1 MITIDTSIEPASL
14 SSGLDRLWEISGPKV
29 KRLCLRSSPDLAT
42 PVFTVNGR
50 YTARGWTEWTQGFLY
65 GEAILQFDATGDD
78 EALEIGRRLTRDH
91 MAPHLTH
98 EGVHDHGFNNV
109 STYGNLRRLMLEGRI
124 PFDGW
129 ELAFYEDA
137 LRVSGAVQAMRWT
150 ETAGGGGYVHSFNG
164 PHSLFCDTMRSL
176 RSLVLA
182 HHLDHRLLGEN
193 DRSISL
199 FERAAQHAAT
209 TAAYNVFY
217 GEGRDIYDIRGRV
230 AHESLFNV
238 TDGNYRAPST
248 QQGYSP
254 FTTWTRGL
262 SWVMSGYTEQLEFL
276 ETVED
281 GTLEPLGGREQIRSM
296 MLTAA
301 TAACD
306 FYIDQTP
313 LDGVPYWDTGAPGLA
328 KMGDYLDRPAEPHNA
343 YEPVDSSAAAIAAQG
358 LLRLG
363 NYLTS
368 SGDLEGD
375 RYTKAGLTVLR
386 TLLGDEYLSLDPDH
400 EGLLLHGVYHRPNG
414 WDHAPNDNG
423 VPSGE
428 SVMWGDYHL
437 MEAALYVQRLADNLP
452 YLTFFGPVEGSQ

>member
-1 MITIDTSIEPASL
+1 MIRIDTSIEPASL
-14 SSGLDRLWEISGPKV
+14 TPGITRLWEVSGPKV
-29 KRLCLRSSPDLAT
+29 KDLCLKSSPDLAT
-42 PVFTVNGR
+42 PVYTVNSR

-65 GEAILQFDATGDD
+65 GEAILQFDATGDN
-78 EALEIGRRLTRDH
+78 EALELGRRLTRDS
-91 MAPHLTH
+91 MSPHLTH

-124 PFDGW
+124 PFDAW
-129 ELAFYEDA
+129 ELAFYNNA
-137 LRVSGAVQAMRWT
+137 LQVSGAVQAMRWT
-150 ETAGGGGYVHSFNG
+150 ETADGGGFIHSFNG
-164 PHSLFCDTMRSL
+164 PHSLFSDTMRSL

-182 HHLDHRLLGEN
+182 HHLGHRLLGEN

-199 FERAAQHAAT
+199 LERAVQHATT
-209 TAAYNVFY
+209 TATYNVFY
-217 GEGRDIYDIRGRV
+217 GDGRDIYDLRGRV

-254 FTTWTRGL
+254 FSTWTRGL
-262 SWVMSGYTEQLEFL
+262 AWVMSGYAEQLEFL
-276 ETVED
+276 DTVED
-281 GTLEPLGGREQIRSM
+281 AELEPFGGREKVRSM
-296 MLTAA
+296 MLAAA
-301 TAACD
+301 TASCD

-328 KMGDYLDRPAEPHNA
+328 MMGDYLDRPAEPHNA
-343 YEPVDSSAAAIAAQG
+343 SEPVDSSAAAIAAQG

-363 NYLTS
+363 HYLAR
-368 SGDLEGD
+368 SGDAAGD
-375 RYTKAGLTVLR
+375 RYTRAGLTVLQ

-400 EGLLLHGVYHRPNG
+400 EGILLHGVYHRPNG
-414 WDHAPNDNG
+414 WDYAPDDRG

-437 MEAALYVQRLADNLP
+437 MEAALYAQRLANGSP
-452 YLTFFGPVEGSQ
+452 YLTFFGPIEE

>member
-1 MITIDTSIEPASL
+1 LIKIDTSIEPTSL
-14 SSGLDRLWEISGPKV
+14 NAELSRLWEISGPKV

-42 PVFTVNGR
+42 PVYTVDGR
-50 YTARGWTEWTQGFLY
+50 YTSRGWTEWTQGFLY

-78 EALEIGRRLTRDH
+78 DALQLGRRLTRDH
-91 MAPHLTH
+91 MSPHLTH

-124 PFDGW
+124 PFDTW
-129 ELAFYEDA
+129 ELAFYENA
-137 LRVSGAVQAMRWT
+137 LGVSGAVQAMRWT
-150 ETAGGGGYVHSFNG
+150 KTADGGGFIHSFNG

-182 HHLDHRLLGEN
+182 HQLGHRLLSEN

-199 FERAAQHAAT
+199 LERAITHAAT
-209 TAAYNVFY
+209 TATYNVFY
-217 GEGRDIYDIRGRV
+217 GEGRDVYDIRGRV

-262 SWVMSGYTEQLEFL
+262 SWVMSGYAEQLEFL
-276 ETVED
+276 DTVED
-281 GTLEPLGGREQIRSM
+281 TELEPLGGRERVRSM
-296 MLTAA
+296 MLAA
-301 TAACD
+301 AAAACD

-328 KMGDYLDRPAEPHNA
+328 SMGDYLDRPAEPHNA
-343 YEPVDSSAAAIAAQG
+343 HEPVDSSAAAIAAQG

-363 NYLTS
+363 HYLAGA
-368 SGDLEGD
+368 GDPAGD
-375 RYTKAGLTVLR
+375 RYAKAGLTVLR
-386 TLLGDEYLSLDPDH
+386 TLLGNEYLSLDPDH
-400 EGLLLHGVYHRPNG
+400 EGILLHGVYHRPNG
-414 WDHAPNDNG
+414 WDQAPNGSG

-437 MEAALYVQRLADNLP
+437 LEAALYAQRLADGLP
-452 YLTFFGPVEGSQ
+452 YLTFFGPVEDPQ